1 MSTQSDPKVTQIGT
15 TLDQHGTNILLKSTK
30 WVKGNHSFC
39 RNDRSQLIPS
49 KGMVAKIQK
58 GTQSDPKV
66 TQIGIKINKM
76 GQRK

>member
-1 MSTQSDPKVTQIGT
+1 VTQIGT
-15 TLDQHGTNILLKSTK
+15 TLNQNGTTIVLKSTK
-30 WVKGNHSFC
+30 LVKGNHSFC

-66 TQIGIKINKM
+66 TQIGTTIDKLA
-76 GQRK
+76 QRKSFLLTE